1 MSAVQKH
8 TQTYI
13 REEGPKNRVA
23 TVCFGKH
30 DCTRIVGN
38 TGCLS
43 EGVRIWILENLKRKV

>member
-1 MSAVQKH
+1 MFAVQKH

-13 REEGPKNRVA
+13 HEEELKNRVA
-23 TVCFGKH
+23 TVRFGKH

-43 EGVRIWILENLKRKV
+43 EGVRIWILENVKRKV